1 MYMIFAVVHLRY
13 ITIKGLNVDGL
24 RRKVSEMPTK
34 KSRYFT
40 EQIKIQITDRNF
52 KMLEGLKHLS
62 EVAILLIMLC
72 L

>member
-1 MYMIFAVVHLRY
+1 MIFAVVHLIY

-24 RRKVSEMPTK
+24 KREVSEMPTK

-40 EQIKIQITDRNF
+40 EHIKIQIKDRNF
-52 KMLEGLKHLS
+52 KMLEGFKHLS
-62 EVAILLIMLC
+62 QVPVLLIMLR